1 MLREEEVDCD
11 VQVVEFHASNA
22 AAVCGFCVII
32 DADSASEI
40 ECDRTSERSLVMR
53 VECNINA
60 DCMEPY
66 AVLHIIQ
73 MSPAIAEAI
82 SILEREGT
90 DSLPLVGV
98 RDGKTYFLEPGDLE
112 LIRTEGREVICYD
125 KLKNRYRLDKPL
137 YELERILGEIFV
149 RVSKS
154 SIINIRQISHVSAG
168 FNGSLELVMKNGM
181 EDYISRSFR
190 KSFKERLGLK

>member
-1 MLREEEVDCD
+1 
-11 VQVVEFHASNA
+11 
-22 AAVCGFCVII
+22 
-32 DADSASEI
+32 
-40 ECDRTSERSLVMR
+40 MR

-60 DCMEPY
+60 ACTDPHTVLYLRQMTP
-66 AVLHIIQ
+66 AV
-73 MSPAIAEAI
+73 AEAV
-82 SILEREGT
+82 SILEKEGA
-90 DSLPLVGV
+90 DLLPLTAV
-98 RDGKTYFLEPGDLE
+98 RDGKTYFLEPRSLE

-125 KLKNRYRLDKPL
+125 KLKNRYRLDRPL
-137 YELERILGEIFV
+137 YELEHSLGEAFV

-154 SIINIRQISHVSAG
+154 AIVNIRQISHVSAG